1 MRCRPYSEHEIE
13 VIPWDWKVPGYLINW
28 DLEDV
33 YQSMDHHYG
42 VRCAFIN
49 QTESTKTGWERGLDS
64 LLSGRMRKVLTL
76 FDAQESSMVIQD
88 TGGS

>member
-13 VIPWDWKVPGYLINW
+13 VMPWDWRIPGCLISWNW
-28 DLEDV
+28 EDV
-33 YQSMDHHYG
+33 LDSMDHHYG

-49 QTESTKTGWERGLDS
+49 QTESPKTGWERGLDS

-76 FDAQESSMVIQD
+76 FDAQEGTMVIQD